1 MKHVLLIALLS
12 AAPLAAQA
20 EDTPP
25 SMMERGM
32 QLFLEGL
39 AQEMEPALDEF
50 RELTEE
56 FGPAMRGF
64 IQQMGPALGDL
75 MERVDD
81 WSLYELP
88 EVLPNGDI
96 IIRRKSDAPPLEDPI
111 EI

>member
-1 MKHVLLIALLS
+1 MKRFVLIAMLS

-20 EDTPP
+20 EETPP

-32 QLFLEGL
+32 QLFFEGL

-50 RELTEE
+50 RELADE

-64 IQQMGPALGDL
+64 VQQMGPALGDL

-81 WSLYELP
+81 WTLYDLP

-96 IIRRKSDAPPLEDPI
+96 IIRRKPDAPPLDDAI